1 LESKIMS
8 IAASPKF
15 DHPIKEPREL
25 SARIQWLRE
34 YYFKGADRAWNNEFL
49 AWSTGTAW
57 DVQFNE
63 MNFYIVPETYAL
75 LQTLRGSY
83 RQAARTIDL
92 HEDFWAWNQVER
104 RAWFVR
110 EVMVK
115 YMPKEILPGDL
126 IAGGRFNIQ
135 SSLCLDENEQKAFD
149 KALLGK
155 NGARAKMKWFHDHG
169 YGNAGATSGH
179 LIPDHERALQIGWKG
194 IMSDLESRYSQL
206 SDSDRNGPR
215 GAQLRAMMTA
225 ATTPRDLAAEY
236 ADACLNL
243 AADSSDSGQRQ
254 ELLQMARILNRVPW
268 QPARTFWEAIQAL
281 WINHMLIM
289 SDENYP
295 GPGTSFGRMD
305 QYLLPY
311 WEYSLSH
318 GMEREFG
325 KEILKC
331 FWMHCNTVYDAM
343 VRNGNQGITS
353 GFGQLITLAGMGQ
366 NGKDLTND
374 LTYAMLEVIDEM
386 SPILE
391 PKPNVRL
398 HRNSP
403 DELLDRVIDMISV
416 SQGSPFLL
424 NFDERS
430 MAGMMLEAK
439 KAGISHLIN
448 EKNVH
453 DYAPVGCLENTMAGN
468 DRSGTVDVNLNLLKA
483 VELALTGGKDL
494 LPFFNPLT
502 GQKEEIKQD
511 GPKTGDAT
519 HCDTWEAFWN
529 AFVKQNDY
537 IINKSVA
544 TYEASE
550 SLRAKFFP
558 TPYLSCLVRGCA
570 AKGLDITRGGAEI
583 NLTTLEAVTYAT
595 TVDSLLAIKYL
606 VYDKKKCT
614 MAELIEAL
622 KANWQGHEV
631 LQAIAKNKAPKY
643 GRDDNEADAMAK
655 KVMDLWCEETWK
667 HRTESTG
674 RQFRPG
680 MLSWNYWAGDGFVM
694 AASADGR
701 PKGQFLSNAI
711 CPSNGADINGPT
723 SNTNSVGKVLG
734 GKAAD
739 GIGDWGE
746 YFNCLPNG
754 ASHTIAFN
762 PSIIK
767 DPEHKDKFKAFLRGY
782 CENGGSALQIN
793 MLDPQVLRD
802 AQKHPQNY
810 RHLLVRITG
819 YNAYFTAVGKEL
831 QDEVIQRVSHG
842 KY

>member
-1 LESKIMS
+1 MTAVTHAKS
-8 IAASPKF
+8 
-15 DHPIKEPREL
+15 DYPIKTPRGL
-25 SARIQWLRE
+25 STRIQWLRD
-34 YYFKGADRAWNNEFL
+34 YYFKGAERAWNNEFL

-83 RQAARTIDL
+83 RQAARVIDL
-92 HEDFWAWNQVER
+92 CADFWTRSQVER
-104 RAWFVR
+104 RAWFVK
-110 EVMVK
+110 EVMVR
-115 YMPKEILPGDL
+115 YLPREILPGDL

-135 SSLCLDENEQKAFD
+135 TSLCLDEREQKAFD
-149 KALLGK
+149 RALLGK
-155 NGARAKMKWFHDHG
+155 NGARSKMKWLHDHG

-179 LIPDHERALQIGWKG
+179 LIPDHQRVLQIGWKG
-194 IMSDLESRYSQL
+194 VLADLTSRYNRLGDGDQ
-206 SDSDRNGPR
+206 NGPK

-225 ATTPRDLAAEY
+225 AAMPRDLAAKY
-236 ADACLNL
+236 SQLCLDL
-243 AADSSDSGQRQ
+243 AAEQTDPGRRQ
-254 ELLQMARILNRVPW
+254 ELLQMGHILVRVPW
-268 QPARTFWEAIQAL
+268 EPVRTFWEAVQAL
-281 WINHMLIM
+281 WLNHMLIM

-295 GPGTSFGRMD
+295 GPGTSFGRID

-343 VRNGNQGITS
+343 IRNGNQGITS
-353 GFGQLITLAGMGQ
+353 GFGQLITLSGMGA
-366 NGKDLTND
+366 NGIDLTND

-403 DELLDRVIDMISV
+403 DELLDKVADMISV

-430 MAGMMLEAK
+430 MAGMMREAK
-439 KAGISHLIN
+439 KAGIGHLIN

-453 DYAPVGCLENTMAGN
+453 DYAPVGCLENTMVGN

-483 VELALTGGKDL
+483 VELALAGGKDL
-494 LPFFNPLT
+494 APFFNPMT
-502 GQKEEIKQD
+502 GKAEAVKQD
-511 GPKTGDAT
+511 GPDTGDAANFSSWQ
-519 HCDTWEAFWN
+519 DFWQ
-529 AFVKQNDY
+529 AYVQQNRY
-537 IINKSVA
+537 IIKKSVD
-544 TYEASE
+544 TYEISE
-550 SLRAKFFP
+550 SLRAKYFP

-570 AKGLDITRGGAEI
+570 ESALDITRGGAEI
-583 NLTTLEAVTYAT
+583 NLTTLETVTFAT

-606 VYDKKKCT
+606 VFDTRKCS
-614 MAELIEAL
+614 MAELIAAL
-622 KANWQGHEV
+622 KDNWQGHEV

-643 GRDDNEADAMAK
+643 GRDDDAADALAK
-655 KVMDLWCEETWK
+655 QVMDLWCDETWR
-667 HRTESTG
+667 HQTQSTG
-674 RQFRPG
+674 RRFRPG

-701 PKGQFLSNAI
+701 PQGQFLSNAI
-711 CPSNGADINGPT
+711 CPSNGADIKGPT
-723 SNTNSVGKVLG
+723 SNANSVGKVLG

-739 GIGDWGE
+739 GRGDWGE
-746 YFNCLPNG
+746 YCNCLPNG
-754 ASHTIAFN
+754 ASHTITFN
-762 PSIIK
+762 PSIIR

-782 CENGGSALQIN
+782 GENGGSALQIN
-793 MLDPQVLRD
+793 MLDPDVLRD

-819 YNAYFTAVGKEL
+819 YNAYFTAVGREL

-842 KY
+842 RF